1 MFRFS
6 IRSLLVLTTL
16 VAIGLAL
23 ALAHHAR
30 MQRMSRLH
38 ARQAVLVAEHRSFL
52 LSCSFDVPQIEW
64 IKIDQQERMHQQLAD
79 DYREKSWRP
88 WVRITEPP
96 MALPILIE
104 MESQ

>member
-23 ALAHHAR
+23 AISYHAR
-30 MQRMSRLH
+30 MQRLSRLH
-38 ARQAVLVAEHRSFL
+38 ARQAVLVAEHRNFL
-52 LSCSFDVPQIEW
+52 LSCSFDVPQGEW
-64 IKIDQQERMHQQLAD
+64 IKIDEQERMHQQLTD
-79 DYREKSWRP
+79 EYREKSWRL

-96 MALPILIE
+96 AALPILIE
-104 MESQ
+104 KTP